1 MSKFFGITR
10 HEFNMSIHRP
20 GMWIAYGLLCLF
32 YGVAV
37 LSPTLEGTTK
47 LVLPDE
53 VRREAGQLLLTF
65 NVFMPLLAGILSAD
79 RIQRD
84 FRSGVRE
91 LQNSTPMRITVYVL
105 AKYLGVLLSVL
116 APMSLWIMLV
126 GLAIVALGQVHPS
139 YAGYL
144 FLAFLT
150 MGVPAHA
157 FVVAFSLACPL
168 VIPLRVYQVLFT
180 GYWFWG
186 NFLSPQVF
194 PTISDTLLNAA
205 GIYSLQA
212 FFGVYFSSA
221 NETLSSATTI
231 TQALLN
237 ILVLAACIVAVL
249 FTLNQYLRWQ
259 ARSA

>member
-1 MSKFFGITR
+1 MSQFFGITR
-10 HEFNMSIHRP
+10 HEFNMSIRRP
-20 GMWIAYGLLCLF
+20 GMWIAYGLLFLF
-32 YGVAV
+32 YGVTV
-37 LSPTLEGTTK
+37 VSPAGTTI
-47 LVLPDE
+47 VVPE
-53 VRREAGQLLLTF
+53 EIRREAGQLLLTF

-79 RIQRD
+79 RVQRD

-91 LQNSTPMRITVYVL
+91 LQNSTPMRTTVYIL

-116 APMSLWIMLV
+116 TPMFVWTVLV
-126 GLAIVALGQVHPS
+126 GLLVVATGQAAPS
-139 YAGYL
+139 FIEYFL
-144 FLAFLT
+144 LAFLT

-168 VIPLRVYQVLFT
+168 IMPLRVYQVLFT

-212 FFGVYFSSA
+212 FFGVYFSSS
-221 NETLSSATTI
+221 NETLSNVTTA
-231 TQALLN
+231 TQAILN
-237 ILVLAACIVAVL
+237 ILVLTACIVAVL

-259 ARSA
+259 ARRA

>member
-1 MSKFFGITR
+1 VSQFFDIT
-10 HEFNMSIHRP
+10 HQEFNMSIRRP
-20 GMWIAYGLLCLF
+20 GMWIAYGLLFLF

-37 LSPTLEGTTK
+37 ISPSLTGSNDMLFGDQVRQEAGS
-47 LVLPDE
+47 LVLT
-53 VRREAGQLLLTF
+53 L

-91 LQNSTPMRITVYVL
+91 LQNSTPMRITVYIL

-116 APMSLWIMLV
+116 LPMFCWTIIFALV
-126 GLAIVALGQVHPS
+126 MVASEQVPPVFIG
-139 YAGYL
+139 YAL
-144 FLAFLT
+144 LAFLT
-150 MGVPAHA
+150 MGIPAHA

-168 VIPLRVYQVLFT
+168 IMPLRVYQVLFT

-186 NFLSPQVF
+186 NFLSPAVF

-212 FFGVYFSSA
+212 FFGVYFSSPSEA
-221 NETLSSATTI
+221 APALTT
-231 TQALLN
+231 TVQALLN
-237 ILVLAACIVAVL
+237 ILVLTACIVAAL
-249 FTLNQYLRWQ
+249 FTLNRYLHWQ
-259 ARSA
+259 ARRA

>member
-1 MSKFFGITR
+1 VSQFFGIAR
-10 HEFNMSIHRP
+10 HEFNMSIRRP

-37 LSPTLEGTTK
+37 LVPGFEGSNK
-47 LVLPDE
+47 ILLPDE
-53 VRREAGQLLLTF
+53 VRREAGRLLLTF

-84 FRSGVRE
+84 FRNGVRE
-91 LQNSTPMRITVYVL
+91 LQNSTPVRITVYIL

-116 APMSLWIMLV
+116 MPMFVWTLLI
-126 GLAIVALGQVHPS
+126 GLIIVATGQAPPS
-139 YAGYL
+139 YIWFL
-144 FLAFLT
+144 LLAFLT

-168 VIPLRVYQVLFT
+168 AMPLRVYQVLFT

-205 GIYSLQA
+205 GLYSLQA
-212 FFGVYFSSA
+212 FFGVYFSSP
-221 NETLSSATTI
+221 NATVTNLTTT
-231 TQALLN
+231 TQAFLN
-237 ILVLAACIVAVL
+237 ILVLAACITAVL
-249 FTLNQYLRWQ
+249 FTLNRYLRWQ
-259 ARSA
+259 ARRA